1 MGLNPRGPSPAPMD
15 LKRHT
20 SFIGGKWVEPST
32 GEFVRDLDP
41 ATNQPIAEVA
51 SGGVEDAKAAVEA
64 AVAAFENPDWRG
76 MDPSKRGRLLNQLGQ
91 AVRDAFD
98 EVARLESLDVGKP
111 IREGKGDAAFVYK
124 TLEYWAG
131 MADKIQGETIPVPGA
146 RLNYTLR
153 EPVGVTLHIAPWNY
167 PLTLAIRGVA
177 PALAAG
183 NTVVLKPATITPLT
197 ALKFAELCEKV
208 GVPPGVVNV
217 VTGPGSTV
225 GKTLAEHVDV
235 DSITFTGSLETGRQI
250 MQMAAKHV
258 TPVTLELGGKNPNIV
273 FPDADLD
280 KALKSVLFGAY
291 QNAGQMCWAG
301 SRLLVHESIHA
312 DFVKKVAERAAKMR
326 LGPGLKEDT
335 QMGPVVSKEQEQ
347 SVLSYVE
354 VGTREGAKLLAGG
367 KKVADGELAAGN
379 FVSPAVFDEVTP
391 DMRVA
396 RDEIFGPVLAAIT
409 FRIVDDL
416 IDVANSVE
424 FGLAAGVWTK
434 DLKTAHTVAA
444 RLESGMVSINEFPLT
459 FPQTPFV
466 GWKHSGLGHEQGMD
480 AMRFYTRIKDVS
492 VSLE

>member
-1 MGLNPRGPSPAPMD
+1 MELA
-15 LKRHT
+15 RHKLYV
-20 SFIGGKWVEPST
+20 GGKWVEPST
-32 GEFVRDLDP
+32 GQYVQDLDP
-41 ATNQPIAEVA
+41 ATNQPIAEIA
-51 SGGVEDAKAAVEA
+51 SGGVEDAKTAVEA
-64 AVAAFENPDWRG
+64 AAAAFENPEWRG
-76 MDPSKRGRLLNQLGQ
+76 MDPSKRGRLLYQLGQ

-208 GVPPGVVNV
+208 GVPAGVVNV
-217 VTGPGSTV
+217 VTGPGATV
-225 GKTLAEHVDV
+225 GKTLAEHPDV
-235 DSITFTGSLETGRQI
+235 GSITFTGSLETGRQI
-250 MQMAAKHV
+250 MAMAAKHV

-280 KALKSVLFGAY
+280 RALKSVLFAAY

-312 DFVKKVAERAAKMR
+312 DFVRKVAERAAKMR

-335 QMGPVVSKEQEQ
+335 QMGPVVSREQEKG
-347 SVLSYVE
+347 VLSYVDL
-354 VGTREGAKLLAGG
+354 GTQEGAKLLAGG
-367 KKVADGELAAGN
+367 RKVADGDLAAGN
-379 FVSPAVFDEVTP
+379 FVAPAVFDQVTP
-391 DMRVA
+391 DMRIA
-396 RDEIFGPVLAAIT
+396 REEIFGPVLAAMSFTT
-409 FRIVDDL
+409 FDDL
-416 IDVANSVE
+416 IDAANSVE
-424 FGLAAGVWTK
+424 YGLSAGVWTK

-480 AMRFYTRIKDVS
+480 AIRFYTRLKNVN
-492 VSLE
+492 VNLE